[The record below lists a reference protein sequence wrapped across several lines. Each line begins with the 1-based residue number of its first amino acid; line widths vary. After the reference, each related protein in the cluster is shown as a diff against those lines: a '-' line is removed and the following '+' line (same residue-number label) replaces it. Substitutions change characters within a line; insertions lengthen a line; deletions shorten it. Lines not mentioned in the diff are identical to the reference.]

1 MSVPA
6 VYVSAMGAR
15 EEMSGCCRYVPGYI
29 RLSKDEHSS
38 SDDGKEYLAQTKN
51 TEVWVRHVSVVRSI
65 FL

>member
-1 MSVPA
+1 MSVPV

-15 EEMSGCCRYVPGYI
+15 EEMSGCCRYVPEYE
-29 RLSKDEHSS
+29 RLNKTSMTAAAT
-38 SDDGKEYLAQTKN
+38 EYLAQTKN